1 MTITT
6 AHVEEFKDDNRISHS
21 SEDKKITRML
31 EASYADI
38 KSRCGAFEIDS
49 NALGKDLVYQQTRY
63 RFNDMLE
70 YFYDNFLSEIN
81 NLGISLIEVPD
92 EVV

>member
-6 AHVEEFKDDNRISHS
+6 THVEEFKEDNRISHS

-38 KSRCGAFEIDS
+38 QSRCGAFDIDT
-49 NALGKDLVYQQTRY
+49 NPLGKDLVFQQTRY

-70 YFYDNFLSEIN
+70 YFYDNFLSEIHS
-81 NLGISLIEVPD
+81 LGISLIDVPD